1 MATEM
6 IEDNCFKWKEKQ
18 YTVILFEKIVEK
30 ICYKNVYKLGCDSEC
45 SKFKSLFFL
54 QACSVQRPV
63 RYSHYC
69 KTSSE
74 TRSLEAFDVCKIQ
87 IIDFNTLNN
96 V

>member
-1 MATEM
+1 MAAEM
-6 IEDNCFKWKEKQ
+6 IEDNVSCGMKSNTQ
-18 YTVILFEKIVEK
+18 LFEKIVEK

-45 SKFKSLFFL
+45 SKFKSLFFP

-69 KTSSE
+69 KTSAE
-74 TRSLEAFDVCKIQ
+74 TSSLEAVDVCKIQ
-87 IIDFNTLNN
+87 MIDFNTLNN

>member
-1 MATEM
+1 M
-6 IEDNCFKWKEKQ
+6 IEDNCFMWNEKQ

-45 SKFKSLFFL
+45 SKFKSLFFP
-54 QACSVQRPV
+54 QACSVQ

-69 KTSSE
+69 KTSAE
-74 TRSLEAFDVCKIQ
+74 TSSLEAFDVCKIQ
-87 IIDFNTLNN
+87 MIDFNTLNN